1 MEDAWNIGWILFLFF
16 FKIST
21 QGKVM
26 GTYCI
31 IREIKDKAVGKYNDF
46 FRWTQ
51 RGKVRVAY
59 NELSFKH
66 KQSYG

>member
-31 IREIKDKAVGKYNDF
+31 IREIRDKAVGKYNDF
-46 FRWTQ
+46 FQINTTR
-51 RGKVRVAY
+51 
-59 NELSFKH
+59 
-66 KQSYG
+66 